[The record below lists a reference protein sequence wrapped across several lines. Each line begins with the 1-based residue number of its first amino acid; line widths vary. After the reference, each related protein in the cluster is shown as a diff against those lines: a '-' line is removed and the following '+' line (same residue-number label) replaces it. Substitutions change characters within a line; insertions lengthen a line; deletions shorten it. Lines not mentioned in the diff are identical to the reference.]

1 MRGQQDQQI
10 RYRVI
15 NETTLNDFYQEFSM
29 KDTTQIINEP
39 DANEALIKLDKKI
52 QECYDKCCQLKVG
65 LYLVRIRLI
74 RE

>member
-39 DANEALIKLDKKI
+39 ETNEALIKLDKKT
-52 QECYDKCCQLKVG
+52 QECYDECCPIKTKTISGKDQIKP
-65 LYLVRIRLI
+65 
-74 RE
+74 